1 MKVNKQVIV
10 SLLFVVLPL
19 QSLYATSLTRQA
31 TITGGHDVKGKC
43 TIAVDVDGVAELQI
57 SGDTGVLTTLSGQ
70 TAAWRRFQCSQPLPR
85 NPGDFN
91 LVGINSRG
99 DIRLVRDPRANRGSA
114 VIRIHDRKSGRAA
127 YTFDMQWRGYGG
139 GHSWPSAP
147 PPFPPSHYPG
157 SGGDPT
163 AGSIQL
169 CHDAVTNRLNRDG
182 YRYLAFERTIPDRN
196 PGRND
201 SIIGLVNGRRGF
213 EVTRFS
219 FSCSVD
225 FWSGRIR
232 SLDMQQR

>member
-1 MKVNKQVIV
+1 MNKRLLVI
-10 SLLFVVLPL
+10 LLLLVAPL
-19 QSLYATSLTRQA
+19 QYLYATALTRQA
-31 TITGGHDVKGKC
+31 IITGGRGPNGHC
-43 TIAVDVDGVAELQI
+43 TISIDVDGAAEVEI
-57 SGDTGVLTTLSGQ
+57 SGDTGVLTTLLGQ

-85 NPGDFN
+85 HPGDFS
-91 LVGINSRG
+91 LVGINARG

-114 VIRIHDRKSGRAA
+114 VIRIDDRKRGRAA
-127 YTFDMQWRGYGG
+127 YTFDIQWRGFGR
-139 GHSWPSAP
+139 GHNWPSVP
-147 PPFPPSHYPG
+147 PTFPPSHYPG

-182 YRYLAFERTIPDRN
+182 YRYVAFERTIPDRN

-201 SIIGLVNGRRGF
+201 WIIGLVNGRRGF

-232 SLDMQQR
+232 SLDMQHR